1 MNNIIKCPIC
11 HEMAGLRYNE
21 NRVYQSRCQNMACR
35 ETVTVT
41 APSWKAAEE
50 LFSRFE
56 QASVQP
62 NTTIVNHDIVFN
74 PTGNEFDEARDQ
86 LLGTYKLVKIE
97 DWEYKFIKQPK
108 LSMPKKIAD
117 ALDKLEFDWDMMAF
131 PNSPQGDYQDLFDY
145 IDRGNA
151 PIIMT
156 YLAGKALGVELVEV
170 EG

>member
-1 MNNIIKCPIC
+1 MSNIIKCPIC

-41 APSWKAAEE
+41 APSGKVAEE

-74 PTGNEFDEARDQ
+74 PTGNEFDEVRDQ

-108 LSMPKKIAD
+108 LSIPKKIAEQ
-117 ALDKLEFDWDMMAF
+117 ADKTDFDELFQRGQEEF
-131 PNSPQGDYQDLFDY
+131 YQWFDHEHDQY
-145 IDRGNA
+145 KEVIYA
-151 PIIMT
+151 

-170 EG
+170 VE